1 MKIDLL
7 IIDPQMD
14 FMDYPGKAGSLAVPG
29 AHQDML
35 RLARLVSSF
44 GRELN
49 DIHVTLDSHHV
60 MDIAHPRWWTDSQ
73 GNAPAPF
80 TIIGP
85 DEIRSGKWRARV
97 PEYAARSAEY
107 VMDLA
112 ANGRYPLCV
121 WPEHCLI
128 GSDGHRVHP
137 ELFEALSGWERDNL
151 AVVETV
157 TKGSNPFTEHYS
169 GLKAEV
175 PDPEDASTQMNLRLI
190 ETLDRSDMV
199 LIAGEALSHCVAN
212 TVRDIAAAFDPAA
225 ISKLVLLEDASSSVG
240 GFEAQGQDF
249 VRELTGMGMRL
260 MKTTDFV
267 SVKSKARSQAAA
279 HSAAIA

>member
-14 FMDYPGKAGSLAVPG
+14 FMDYPGKPGALAVAG

-35 RLARLVSSF
+35 RVAELVRSF

-49 DIHVTLDSHHV
+49 DIHLTLDSHHV
-60 MDIAHPRWWTDSQ
+60 MDIAHPRWWTDSK
-73 GNAPAPF
+73 GNSPAPF
-80 TIIGP
+80 TLIGP
-85 DEIRSGKWRARV
+85 DDIRSGQWRARV
-97 PEYAARSAEY
+97 PEYASRSAEY
-107 VMDLA
+107 VMELS

-137 ELFEALSGWERDNL
+137 ELFEALAGWERENL

-190 ETLDRSDMV
+190 ETLERADMV

-212 TVRDIAAAFDPAA
+212 TVRDIAEAFDPAA
-225 ISKLVLLEDASSSVG
+225 IGKLVLLEDACSSVG
-240 GFEAQGQDF
+240 GFERQGQDF
-249 VRELTGMGMRL
+249 IEELKARGMRV

-267 SVKSKARSQAAA
+267 SPKARARAAA
-279 HSAAIA
+279 LAAA

>member
-14 FMDYPGKAGSLAVPG
+14 FMDYPSKPGSLAVQG

-35 RLARLVSSF
+35 RVARLVEQF
-44 GRELN
+44 GSELH
-49 DIHVTLDSHHV
+49 DIHITLDSHHV
-60 MDIAHPRWWTDSQ
+60 MDIAHPRWWTNSK
-73 GNAPAPF
+73 GESPSPF
-80 TIIGP
+80 TLITPQDIQAGT
-85 DEIRSGKWRARV
+85 WRARI
-97 PEYAARSAEY
+97 PEYAQRSAAY
-107 VMDLA
+107 VLDLA
-112 ANGRYPLCV
+112 QNGRYPLCI

-128 GSDGHRVHP
+128 GSDGHRIHP
-137 ELFEALSGWERDNL
+137 ELFDALAGWERSHL
-151 AVVETV
+151 AVMETV

-190 ETLDRSDMV
+190 ETLEHSDMV

-212 TVRDIAAAFDPAA
+212 TVRDIASVFDPSA
-225 ISKLVLLEDASSSVG
+225 IQKLVLLEDACSSVT
-240 GFEAQGQDF
+240 GFEAQGEAF
-249 VRELTGMGMRL
+249 IKELTAQGMRL

-267 SVKSKARSQAAA
+267 SAKQKARQSR
-279 HSAAIA
+279 S